1 MTRLFATM
9 LIICTIFITFTAACS
24 NQDRGAR
31 RILAEAEAA
40 YEMGNLQLAML
51 KVDSIR
57 ILFPR
62 AFPEINAGIALRQ
75 RVRMA
80 ENVRNL
86 AFADSMLY
94 VKNAVFAEQRRLF
107 DFIHDPELHAIGEY
121 YPRVYPHHASL
132 NRSGIRAGVTER
144 GHFFIE
150 SILIGNPVRHNTIRL
165 STREGSFVETLPVTA
180 EGFNHRFTTNEG
192 SFEIVRFR
200 GDDEN
205 GVATFVE
212 TFQNEPITVHFI
224 GSRTVTQSLSNA
236 ERQGIIQALDFSIL
250 MSDIHRL
257 EFERDRS
264 EVLIRYLESREQ

>member
-1 MTRLFATM
+1 MTRFSFILWTAC
-9 LIICTIFITFTAACS
+9 IAIFVSVACS
-24 NQDRGAR
+24 NQNRGAQR
-31 RILAEAEAA
+31 MLAEAEAA
-40 YEMGNLQLAML
+40 YQAGNFPLTML
-51 KVDSIR
+51 KIDSIR
-57 ILFPR
+57 ILYPR

-80 ENVRNL
+80 ENVRNV

-94 VKNAVFAEQRRLF
+94 LKRAEFAEQLRLF

-132 NRSGIRAGVTER
+132 NRSGIRAGVTDR
-144 GHFFIE
+144 GQFFIE
-150 SILIGNPVRHNTIRL
+150 SILVGNPIRHSKIRL
-165 STREGSFVETLPVTA
+165 STRDGSFVETLPVTA

-212 TFQNEPITVHFI
+212 TFQNEPITIHFI
-224 GSRTVTQSLSNA
+224 GSRTITNPLSNA
-236 ERQGIIQALDFSIL
+236 ERQGIIQALEFSIL

-257 EFERDRS
+257 EFERDRA